1 MQTNL
6 DVKRLLCPMPVIRLG
21 EMIEKIEIGDTIQI
35 IATDPGVL
43 QRSLKV
49 KSSKRIIFFL
59 PIKQSRQFF
68 HHKQAPCAHAPCT
81 KQVYHAKPQGR

>member
-43 QRSLKV
+43 HASGLPAFGWYWYSQRTKGGKDIKIDSV
-49 KSSKRIIFFL
+49 RPPVCNFSFSIFCF
-59 PIKQSRQFF
+59 I
-68 HHKQAPCAHAPCT
+68 
-81 KQVYHAKPQGR
+81 

>member
-21 EMIEKIEIGDTIQI
+21 EVIEKIDIGDTIQI

-43 QRSLKV
+43 HDIPAWCKV
-49 KSSKRIIFFL
+49 HGHKVLACDKKTNEIIL
-59 PIKQSRQFF
+59 MVEKI
-68 HHKQAPCAHAPCT
+68 
-81 KQVYHAKPQGR
+81 

>member
-1 MQTNL
+1 M
-6 DVKRLLCPMPVIRLG
+6 
-21 EMIEKIEIGDTIQI
+21 
-35 IATDPGVL
+35 

-49 KSSKRIIFFL
+49 KPSKRIIFFL

-81 KQVYHAKPQGR
+81 KRQVGEKWVSDDCSYLCKGLLNLKKIVDMKNSG